1 MGSRTEQL
9 GVTIPA
15 QLANYI
21 GGELRAPASG
31 AMLDNVQPATGQLLC
46 SLPDSGAE
54 DLSAALAA
62 AEAALPGWQHMLVEQ
77 RAQMLARV
85 ASIIERDAEA
95 FAHAESADTGK
106 PLSLA
111 RTVDVP
117 RAVANLR
124 FFAAA
129 VTQFHSESH
138 AMAAGAIN
146 YTLRQPLGVVA
157 CISPWNLPLYLL
169 TWKIAPALAAGN
181 CVLAKP
187 SELSPIT
194 AHMLSEACIEAGLPA
209 GVLNMLHGRG
219 AGIGQA
225 LVEAPA
231 IRAISFTGGTETGR
245 RIAATAAPRF
255 ARLALELGGK
265 NPTLIFADADLDQ
278 AVDTALT
285 AAFRNQGEICLCGSR
300 ILIERPVYEQVRDRL
315 VAGAKALRVGDPLEE
330 NTDQGALIGEHHMR
344 KVLGAIEQAQ
354 SDGGRVLCGGER
366 VQPAGRC
373 EAGYFVAPTLIE
385 GLGPECALNQ
395 DEIFGPVASLMPFD
409 SEEEALAIANGTPFG
424 LAASVF
430 SKDIS
435 RCHRLAARLQS
446 GLVWINTWMLRD
458 LRTPMGGMKQSGVGR
473 EGGVEAMRFFTEPTN
488 VCIKY

>member
-1 MGSRTEQL
+1 MASDDQVGLS
-9 GVTIPA
+9 VPSA
-15 QLANYI
+15 LANYI
-21 GGELRAPASG
+21 AGELRPPADG
-31 AMLDNVQPATGQLLC
+31 GVLDNVEPATGKRLC
-46 SLPDSGAE
+46 AVPDSSAS
-54 DLSAALAA
+54 DLSQALGA
-62 AEAALPGWQHMLVEQ
+62 AEAALPAWRGMLVER
-77 RAQMLARV
+77 RAQMLSRV
-85 ASIIERDAEA
+85 AAIVERDADA
-95 FAHAESADTGK
+95 FARAESADTGK

-111 RTVDVP
+111 RTVDIP

-129 VTQFHSESH
+129 ITQFHSESH
-138 AMAAGAIN
+138 AMAVGAIN

-194 AHMLSEACIEAGLPA
+194 AHLLSEACIEAGLPP
-209 GVLNMLHGRG
+209 GVLNILHGRG
-219 AGIGQA
+219 PGIGQQ
-225 LVEAPA
+225 LVEAPEV
-231 IRAISFTGGTETGR
+231 RAISFTGGTETGR

-278 AVDTALT
+278 AVDLALT

-300 ILIERPVYEQVRDRL
+300 ILIQRPVYDAVRDRL
-315 VAGAKALRVGDPLEE
+315 VSGAQALTVGDPLSED
-330 NTDQGALIGEHHMR
+330 TDQGALIGEHHMR
-344 KVLGAIEQAQ
+344 KVLGAIEQ
-354 SDGGRVLCGGER
+354 SRGDGGTVLCGGER
-366 VQPAGRC
+366 VRPGGRC
-373 EAGYFVAPTLIE
+373 ADGFFVAPTLIE
-385 GLGPECALNQ
+385 GLGPACALNQ

-409 SEEEALAIANGTPFG
+409 TEEEALAIANGTPFG

-430 SKDIS
+430 SQDVT
-435 RCHRLAARLQS
+435 RCHRVAAQLQS

-458 LRTPMGGMKQSGVGR
+458 LRTPMGGVKQSGVGR